1 MPAWAWV
8 LIFGGIALAGMGLHL
23 TILFEIKHKAQRTM
37 ATLAPFQSKI
47 GQLQEELS
55 TQPQYQA
62 PANNLGDDP
71 VLTTQIWLKRQ
82 HASEQKKAAKQRR
95 LISRL
100 TKRK

>member
-1 MPAWAWV
+1 MPSWAWV
-8 LIFGGIALAGMGLHL
+8 LIFVGIALAGLSLHL
-23 TILFEIKHKAQRTM
+23 TILFQIKHKAKLTM

-47 GQLQEELS
+47 SQLQEELS
-55 TQPQYQA
+55 TQSQYQA

-82 HASEQKKAAKQRR
+82 HASEQRKAAKQRR